1 MTDDGKAKVNVNV
14 DEMTKVLKT
23 YKKLKKYMKSN
34 LYEIRNLN
42 GTDDTI
48 SKLLKDYGPDKSF
61 TQEKEDDSAECEGGE

>member
-14 DEMTKVLKT
+14 DEMAKVLKT

-42 GTDDTI
+42 GTDAVSYTH
-48 SKLLKDYGPDKSF
+48 LRAHE
-61 TQEKEDDSAECEGGE
+61 T